1 MTTEFT
7 LRDLEARVRE
17 RALSDD
23 PSSYTAK
30 LAARGMPKVAQKLGE
45 EAVETV
51 IAALQESDAALTGEA
66 ADLLYHLMV
75 LLHLRGIPLAAVEAE
90 LARRTALTGLEEKA
104 ARGAQT

>member
-1 MTTEFT
+1 MTTDFT

-17 RALSDD
+17 RASSAD
-23 PSSYTAK
+23 PSSYTAR

-51 IAALQESDAALTGEA
+51 IAALGEGNEALTGEA

-90 LARRTALTGLEEKA
+90 LARRTARTGLEEKA
-104 ARGAQT
+104 ARGAAT